1 MIDHQIE
8 KEIEVVLFL
17 KHFYKNR
24 RYVFRVLII
33 VMVFSIGYSYVS
45 SLLNPSIYRYT
56 SQSVMDMTVSEGAE
70 YQKPIFIS
78 YLGSQKLFN
87 ESAKSIGLDAS
98 YSSFRDF
105 IVIEEIRDTSQ
116 ILLKISSTKTDKLVE
131 LNRRM
136 VSNTIFQTS
145 NILTGINVQT
155 IEDAELLDDVVEIRQ
170 KVNYFAN
177 LFIFS
182 TLGLLTI
189 FGWMTYQVI
198 TDRKIRRAKDIET
211 YSGLFVIG
219 QIPDFKNLKES
230 EEMNVK
236 NFVRGLI
243 WKMKK

>member
-1 MIDHQIE
+1 MVDHQIE

-17 KHFYKNR
+17 KYYYKNR
-24 RYVFRVLII
+24 RFVFRVLIF
-33 VMVFSIGYSYVS
+33 VMLLSIGYSYIS
-45 SLLNPSIYRYT
+45 SILNPPIYRYT
-56 SQSVMDMTVSEGAE
+56 SQSVMDMTISEGAE

-98 YSSFRDF
+98 YTSFRDF
-105 IVIEEIRDTSQ
+105 IVIEDIRDTSQ
-116 ILLKISSTKTDKLVE
+116 ISLKISSTKSDKLVE
-131 LNRRM
+131 LNRRI

-155 IEDAELLDDVVEIRQ
+155 VEDAELLDDVVEIRQ
-170 KVNYFAN
+170 NVNYFAN

-182 TLGLLTI
+182 TFGLLTV
-189 FGWMTYQVI
+189 FGWMTFLVI
-198 TDRKIRRAKDIET
+198 VDRKIKRAKDIESYT
-211 YSGLFVIG
+211 GLSVIG
-219 QIPDFKNLKES
+219 LIPDYKNLTES

-243 WKMKK
+243 WKKKK